1 MTELELDSG
10 IEIDPEEL
18 FNEGYQTGA
27 ELESEELREQIED
40 QLIDEGF
47 DPDDID
53 EMLYDPAPRR
63 GRRRHRRS
71 HRSYDPAPRR
81 RRRSRRRSGRRYDP
95 APRRGSKSGYYGK
108 LKKKYGKHAKGM
120 LGKFRKFAL
129 PGAAGLTFLG
139 AYMTRASQ
147 LGVSVPDAI
156 TKDIKEFDGKAAMK
170 RVQDSAGEIATPLVA
185 GWAIKETK
193 VAGKY
198 SGLIGDVLTGIGLG
212 TFAKKVLDPP
222 VGSNHSH
229 SPSVISQDQNHI
241 QIIESV
247 DHGFKNPYA

>member
-1 MTELELDSG
+1 MTEPELDPG
-10 IEIDPEEL
+10 IDPEEL

-53 EMLYDPAPRR
+53 EMLYDPAPRQ

-95 APRRGSKSGYYGK
+95 APRRRSGWRGK
-108 LKKKYGKHAKGM
+108 AKKYGKRTKGM
-120 LGKFRKFAL
+120 LGKFRKYAL

-139 AYMTRASQ
+139 GYMARAKQ
-147 LGVSVPDAI
+147 LNMSVPDAMM
-156 TKDIKEFDGKAAMK
+156 KDIKEFDGKAAMK

-185 GWAIKETK
+185 GWTIKETK